1 MKLIILIAAMLAAL
15 LVAGF
20 YDGNIASANT
30 NHDATLAVA
39 PAAPAVGDAL
49 AFSGCGYSAG
59 EGVTV
64 VVTSPYA
71 YSWFGATADAAGC
84 FDTTATETYTA
95 LEAGSY
101 TAEAYQS
108 NDHHEDAALTFAV
121 S

>member
-1 MKLIILIAAMLAAL
+1 MKLIILIAVMLAAL

-39 PAAPAVGDAL
+39 PAAPAAGDAL

-64 VVTSPYA
+64 VVTSTYA
-71 YSWFGATADAAGC
+71 YSFFGATASAAGC
-84 FDTTATETYTA
+84 FDTSLTETFTA

-101 TAEAYQS
+101 TAEVYQS
-108 NDHHEDAALTFAV
+108 NAHHEDARLEFTV
-121 S
+121 T